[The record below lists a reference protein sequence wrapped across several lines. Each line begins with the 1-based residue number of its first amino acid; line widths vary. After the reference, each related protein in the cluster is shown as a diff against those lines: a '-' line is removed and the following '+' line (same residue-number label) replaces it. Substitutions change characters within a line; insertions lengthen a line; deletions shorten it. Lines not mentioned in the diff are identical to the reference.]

1 MSMMNAE
8 RIKVIFPAE
17 WAAILEKCSHDLE
30 MIEICEDLD
39 RLAEDIETAEQ
50 DKKFMSDSLKAD
62 VLTSMEALVQEV
74 REKLSL
80 S

>member
-1 MSMMNAE
+1 MLNAE

-17 WAAILEKCSHDLE
+17 WAAILDKCGNDPE

-39 RLAEDIETAEQ
+39 RLAQDIETAEQ
-50 DKKFMSDSLKAD
+50 KMNFMSDSLKAD

-74 REKLSL
+74 RDKLSL